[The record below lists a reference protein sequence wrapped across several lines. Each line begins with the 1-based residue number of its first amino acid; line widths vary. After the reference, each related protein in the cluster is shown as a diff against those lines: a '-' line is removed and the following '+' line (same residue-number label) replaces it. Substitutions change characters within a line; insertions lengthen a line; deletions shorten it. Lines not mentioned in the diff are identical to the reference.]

1 MVILQGSHKIQ
12 NIASINM
19 SFVDK
24 VLKRFG
30 YSKIQKARGYTGAV
44 SSRLTGDWLNPTT
57 TGDEEIRRD
66 LQKLRNRCR
75 ELERN
80 NDYVRRYLA
89 GLDTNVLG
97 ASGVMLQMKVEDAP
111 LVYDENANRII
122 EKEWHKWCNRKHTT
136 PTGKLSWIDICK
148 LALRSCAR
156 DGDVLLQLVRG
167 YNNDHGFAVQLI
179 EADMLD
185 LHYNNYR
192 LQNGGEIRM
201 GVELNNLGRP
211 IAYHV
216 LTSHPGETSDTSRKR
231 VRVDADDVIHLY
243 NPERISQTRGVPWMV
258 SAMTRLQMLAG
269 YESAEL
275 VASRTAACKMGFL
288 TKDTNSE
295 HYTGEVDEDYN
306 LIMEAEPGSIEEL
319 PTGMKFQEWN
329 PQHPTSAYKDFVKS
343 TLRGISAGLN
353 ISYNTLANDLEGVNY
368 SSIRAGL
375 FDEREHYKS
384 LQNWFIDSFIQPVFE
399 AWLEASILNGVFPF
413 GIGKF
418 DKMNSPKW
426 CPRRW
431 PWVDPLKDIQ
441 ANILAINNGLN
452 SKRNIISATGGDIE
466 DVYSSIE
473 ADNKLA
479 ADKGLNF
486 STEETLVETDD
497 DSDQETTV
505 VEEEKPNRKTEDKP
519 DNLSVEPTSAL
530 NGAQIQAALS
540 VIEQITSGA
549 MPANAGKELLISLGL
564 DEPTVAKM
572 LQAIDGF
579 TPKQFETENKP
590 DTISADE

>member
-1 MVILQGSHKIQ
+1 MNL
-12 NIASINM
+12 
-19 SFVDK
+19 VDK

-30 YSKIQKARGYTGAV
+30 YSKAKAKARGYSGAI

-80 NDYVRRYLA
+80 NDYVRRYLN
-89 GLDTNVLG
+89 GLDSNVIG
-97 ASGVMLQMKVEDAP
+97 SSGVMLQMKVEDSP
-111 LVYDENANRII
+111 LVYDEQANRVI
-122 EKEWHKWCNRKHTT
+122 EREWHKWCNRKHTT
-136 PTGKLSWIDICK
+136 PNGRQSWLEICK

-185 LHYNNYR
+185 IHHNNYR
-192 LQNGGEIRM
+192 LANGGEIRM
-201 GVELNNLGRP
+201 GVETNTVGRP
-211 IAYHV
+211 VAYHI
-216 LTSHPGETSDTSRKR
+216 LTAHPGETSDTSRKR
-231 VRVDADDVIHLY
+231 VRVDADDIIHLY

-269 YESAEL
+269 YEESEL

-288 TKDTNSE
+288 TKDANAE
-295 HYTGEVDEDYN
+295 NYTGEEDEDYN

-319 PTGMKFQEWN
+319 PTGMRFQEWN
-329 PQHPTSAYKDFVKS
+329 PQHPTSAYKDFVKA

-384 LQNWFIDSFIQPVFE
+384 IQNWFIDSFVQPVFE

-413 GIGKF
+413 GVNKF
-418 DKMNSPKW
+418 DKMNQPKW
-426 CPRRW
+426 CARRW
-431 PWVDPLKDIQ
+431 PWVDPLKDMQ
-441 ANILAINNGLN
+441 ANILAMNNGLVA
-452 SKRNIISATGGDIE
+452 KRNIINYTGGDIE
-466 DVYSSIE
+466 DVYSTI
-473 ADNKLA
+473 A
-479 ADKGLNF
+479 ADKKLAEDKGLRF
-486 STEETLVETDD
+486 DAADMPIEDDEEETEET
-497 DSDQETTV
+497 V
-505 VEEEKPNRKTEDKP
+505 VEQTPSRKTEDKP
-519 DNLSVEPTSAL
+519 DNLSVEPTAAL

-549 MPANAGKELLISLGL
+549 MPADAGKELLISLGL
-564 DEPTVAKM
+564 DEPTVLKM
-572 LQAIDGF
+572 LKAIDGF
-579 TPKQFETENKP
+579 TPKQLETENKQ
-590 DTISADE
+590 DTISPDE

>member
-1 MVILQGSHKIQ
+1 MNLFQR
-12 NIASINM
+12 
-19 SFVDK
+19 

-30 YSKIQKARGYTGAV
+30 YSKLKPKARGYSGAI

-80 NDYVRRYLA
+80 NDYVRRYLN
-89 GLDTNVLG
+89 GLDSNVIG
-97 ASGVMLQMKVEDAP
+97 SKGIMLQMKVEDSP
-111 LVYDENANRII
+111 LVYDDQANRVI
-122 EKEWHKWCNRKHTT
+122 EKEWRKWCNRKHAT
-136 PTGKLSWIDICK
+136 PNGRQSWIDICK

-167 YNNDHGFAVQLI
+167 FNNDHGFAVQLI

-185 LHYNNYR
+185 LHHNNYK

-201 GVELNNLGRP
+201 GVETNSVGRP
-211 IAYHV
+211 SAYHI
-216 LTSHPGETSDTSRKR
+216 LTAHPGETSDTSRR
-231 VRVDADDVIHLY
+231 RLRLDADDIIHLY
-243 NPERISQTRGVPWMV
+243 NPERLSQTRGVPWMV

-269 YESAEL
+269 YEESEL
-275 VASRTAACKMGFL
+275 VASRVAASKMGFL
-288 TKDTNSE
+288 TKDANTES
-295 HYTGEVDEDYN
+295 YTGEEDEDYN
-306 LIMEAEPGSIEEL
+306 LIMESEPGSIEEL
-319 PTGMKFQEWN
+319 PTGMSFQEWN
-329 PQHPTSAYKDFVKS
+329 PTHPTTAYKDFVKS

-384 LQNWFIDSFIQPVFE
+384 IQNWFIDSFIQPVFE

-413 GIGKF
+413 GITKF
-418 DKMNSPKW
+418 DKMNQPKW
-426 CPRRW
+426 CARRW
-431 PWVDPLKDIQ
+431 PWVDPLKDMQ
-441 ANILAINNGLN
+441 ANILAMNNGLEA
-452 SKRNIISATGGDIE
+452 KRNIINYTGGDI
-466 DVYSSIE
+466 DDIYSTIA

-479 ADKGLNF
+479 EDKGLVFNAEDMPVE
-486 STEETLVETDD
+486 SDEPDEDEKEEAIPDKTP
-497 DSDQETTV
+497 SR
-505 VEEEKPNRKTEDKP
+505 NTEDKP
-519 DNLSVEPTSAL
+519 DNLSVEPTAAL

-549 MPANAGKELLISLGL
+549 MPADAGKELLISLGL
-564 DEPTVAKM
+564 DEPTVLKM
-572 LQAIDGF
+572 LKAIDGF
-579 TPKQFETENKP
+579 SPKKFETEIKP
-590 DTISADE
+590 DTIAADE

>member
-1 MVILQGSHKIQ
+1 MNLFQR
-12 NIASINM
+12 
-19 SFVDK
+19 

-30 YSKIQKARGYTGAV
+30 YSKLKPKARGYSGAI

-80 NDYVRRYLA
+80 NDYVRRYLN
-89 GLDTNVLG
+89 GLDSNVIG
-97 ASGVMLQMKVEDAP
+97 SKGIMLQMKVEDSP
-111 LVYDENANRII
+111 LVYDDQANRVI
-122 EKEWHKWCNRKHTT
+122 EKEWRKWCNRKHAT
-136 PTGKLSWIDICK
+136 PNGRQSWIDICK

-156 DGDVLLQLVRG
+156 DGDGLLQLVRG
-167 YNNDHGFAVQLI
+167 FNNDHGFAVQLI

-185 LHYNNYR
+185 LHHNNYK

-201 GVELNNLGRP
+201 GVETNSVGRP
-211 IAYHV
+211 SAYHI
-216 LTSHPGETSDTSRKR
+216 LTAHPGETSDTSRR
-231 VRVDADDVIHLY
+231 RLRVDADDIIHLY

-269 YESAEL
+269 YEESEL
-275 VASRTAACKMGFL
+275 VASRVAASKMGFL
-288 TKDTNSE
+288 TKDANTES
-295 HYTGEVDEDYN
+295 YTGEEDEDYN
-306 LIMEAEPGSIEEL
+306 LIMESEPGSIEEL
-319 PTGMKFQEWN
+319 PTGMSFQEWN
-329 PQHPTSAYKDFVKS
+329 PTHPTTAYKDFVKS

-384 LQNWFIDSFIQPVFE
+384 IQNWFIDSFIQPVFE

-413 GIGKF
+413 GITKF
-418 DKMNSPKW
+418 DKMNQPKW
-426 CPRRW
+426 CARRW
-431 PWVDPLKDIQ
+431 PWVDPLKDMQ
-441 ANILAINNGLN
+441 ANILAMNNGLEA
-452 SKRNIISATGGDIE
+452 KRNIINYTGGDI
-466 DVYSSIE
+466 DDIYSTIA

-479 ADKGLNF
+479 EDKGLVFNAEDMPVE
-486 STEETLVETDD
+486 SDEPDEDEKEEAIPDKTP
-497 DSDQETTV
+497 SR
-505 VEEEKPNRKTEDKP
+505 NTEDKP
-519 DNLSVEPTSAL
+519 DNLSVEPTAAL

-549 MPANAGKELLISLGL
+549 MPADAGKELLISLGL
-564 DEPTVAKM
+564 DEPTVLKM
-572 LQAIDGF
+572 LKAIDGF
-579 TPKQFETENKP
+579 SPKKFETEIKP
-590 DTISADE
+590 DTIAADE

>member
-1 MVILQGSHKIQ
+1 MNL
-12 NIASINM
+12 
-19 SFVDK
+19 VDK

-30 YSKIQKARGYTGAV
+30 YSKAKAKARGYSGAI

-80 NDYVRRYLA
+80 NDYVRRYLN
-89 GLDTNVLG
+89 GLDSNVIG
-97 ASGVMLQMKVEDAP
+97 SSGVMLQMKVEDSP
-111 LVYDENANRII
+111 LVYDEQANRVI
-122 EKEWHKWCNRKHTT
+122 EREWHKWCNRKHTT
-136 PTGKLSWIDICK
+136 PNGRQSWLEICK

-185 LHYNNYR
+185 IHHNNYR
-192 LQNGGEIRM
+192 LANGGEIRM
-201 GVELNNLGRP
+201 GVETNTVGRP
-211 IAYHV
+211 VAYHI

-231 VRVDADDVIHLY
+231 VRVDADDIIHLY

-269 YESAEL
+269 YEESEL

-288 TKDTNSE
+288 TKDANAE
-295 HYTGEVDEDYN
+295 NYTGEEDEDYN

-319 PTGMKFQEWN
+319 PTGMRFQEWN
-329 PQHPTSAYKDFVKS
+329 PQHPTSAYKDFVKA

-384 LQNWFIDSFIQPVFE
+384 IQNWFIDSFIQPVFE

-413 GIGKF
+413 GVNKF
-418 DKMNSPKW
+418 DKMNQPKW
-426 CPRRW
+426 CARRW
-431 PWVDPLKDIQ
+431 PWVDPLKDMQ
-441 ANILAINNGLN
+441 ANILAMNNGLEA
-452 SKRNIISATGGDIE
+452 KRNIINYTGGDIE
-466 DVYSSIE
+466 DVYSTI
-473 ADNKLA
+473 A
-479 ADKGLNF
+479 ADKKLAEDKGLRF
-486 STEETLVETDD
+486 DMADMPLEDDEEETEET
-497 DSDQETTV
+497 V
-505 VEEEKPNRKTEDKP
+505 VEQTPSRKTEDKP

-549 MPANAGKELLISLGL
+549 MPADAGKELLISLGL
-564 DEPTVAKM
+564 DEPTVLKM
-572 LQAIDGF
+572 LKAIDGF
-579 TPKQFETENKP
+579 TPKQLETENNNDNITP
-590 DTISADE
+590 VS

>member
-1 MVILQGSHKIQ
+1 MNLFQR
-12 NIASINM
+12 
-19 SFVDK
+19 

-30 YSKIQKARGYTGAV
+30 YSKLKPKARGYSGAI

-80 NDYVRRYLA
+80 NDYVRRYLN
-89 GLDTNVLG
+89 GLDSYVIG
-97 ASGVMLQMKVEDAP
+97 SKGIMLQMKVEDSP
-111 LVYDENANRII
+111 LVYDDQANRVI
-122 EKEWHKWCNRKHTT
+122 EKEWRKWCNRKHAT
-136 PTGKLSWIDICK
+136 PNGRQSWIDICK

-167 YNNDHGFAVQLI
+167 FNNDHGFAVQLI

-185 LHYNNYR
+185 LHHNNYK

-201 GVELNNLGRP
+201 GVETNSVGRP
-211 IAYHV
+211 SAYHI
-216 LTSHPGETSDTSRKR
+216 LTAHPGETSDTSRR
-231 VRVDADDVIHLY
+231 RLRVDADDIIHLY

-269 YESAEL
+269 YEESEL
-275 VASRTAACKMGFL
+275 VASRVAASKMGFL
-288 TKDTNSE
+288 TKDANTES
-295 HYTGEVDEDYN
+295 YTGEEDEDYN
-306 LIMEAEPGSIEEL
+306 LIMESEPGSIEEL
-319 PTGMKFQEWN
+319 PTGMSFQEWN
-329 PQHPTSAYKDFVKS
+329 PTHPTTAYKDFVKS

-384 LQNWFIDSFIQPVFE
+384 IQNWFIDSFIQPVFE

-413 GIGKF
+413 GITKF
-418 DKMNSPKW
+418 DKMNQPKW
-426 CPRRW
+426 CARRW
-431 PWVDPLKDIQ
+431 PWVDPLKDMQ
-441 ANILAINNGLN
+441 ANILAMNNGLEA
-452 SKRNIISATGGDIE
+452 KRNIINYTGGDI
-466 DVYSSIE
+466 DDIYSTIA

-479 ADKGLNF
+479 EDKGLVFNAEDMPVE
-486 STEETLVETDD
+486 SDESDEDEKEEAIPDKTP
-497 DSDQETTV
+497 SR
-505 VEEEKPNRKTEDKP
+505 NTEDKP
-519 DNLSVEPTSAL
+519 DNLSVEPTAAL

-549 MPANAGKELLISLGL
+549 MPADAGKELLISLGL
-564 DEPTVAKM
+564 DEPTVLKM
-572 LQAIDGF
+572 LKAIDGF
-579 TPKQFETENKP
+579 SPKKFETEIKP
-590 DTISADE
+590 DTIAADE

>member
-1 MVILQGSHKIQ
+1 MNL
-12 NIASINM
+12 
-19 SFVDK
+19 VDK

-30 YSKIQKARGYTGAV
+30 YSKAKAKARGYSGAI

-80 NDYVRRYLA
+80 NDYVRRYLN
-89 GLDTNVLG
+89 GLDSNVIG
-97 ASGVMLQMKVEDAP
+97 SSGVMLQMKVEDAP
-111 LVYDENANRII
+111 LVYDEQANRVI
-122 EKEWHKWCNRKHTT
+122 EREWHKWCNRKHTT
-136 PTGKLSWIDICK
+136 PNGRQSWLEICK

-185 LHYNNYR
+185 IHHNNYR
-192 LQNGGEIRM
+192 LANGGEIRM
-201 GVELNNLGRP
+201 GVETNKVGRP
-211 IAYHV
+211 VAYHI

-231 VRVDADDVIHLY
+231 VRVDADDIIHLY

-269 YESAEL
+269 YEESEL

-288 TKDTNSE
+288 TKDANAE
-295 HYTGEVDEDYN
+295 NYTGEEDEDYN

-319 PTGMKFQEWN
+319 PTGMRFQEWN
-329 PQHPTSAYKDFVKS
+329 PQHPTSAYKDFVKA

-384 LQNWFIDSFIQPVFE
+384 IQNWFIDSFIQPVFE

-413 GIGKF
+413 GVNKF
-418 DKMNSPKW
+418 DKMNQPKW
-426 CPRRW
+426 CARRW
-431 PWVDPLKDIQ
+431 PWVDPLKDMQ
-441 ANILAINNGLN
+441 ANILAMNNGLEA
-452 SKRNIISATGGDIE
+452 KRNIINYTGGDIE
-466 DVYSSIE
+466 DVYSTI
-473 ADNKLA
+473 A
-479 ADKGLNF
+479 ADKKLAEDKGLRF
-486 STEETLVETDD
+486 DMADMPIEDDEEETGEA
-497 DSDQETTV
+497 V
-505 VEEEKPNRKTEDKP
+505 VEQTPSRKTEDKP

-549 MPANAGKELLISLGL
+549 MPADAGKELLISLGL
-564 DEPTVAKM
+564 DEPTVLKM
-572 LQAIDGF
+572 LKAIDGF
-579 TPKQFETENKP
+579 TPKQLETENNNDNITP
-590 DTISADE
+590 VS

>member
-1 MVILQGSHKIQ
+1 MNLFQRI
-12 NIASINM
+12 
-19 SFVDK
+19 
-24 VLKRFG
+24 LKRYG
-30 YSKIQKARGYTGAV
+30 YSKLKPKARGYSGAI

-80 NDYVRRYLA
+80 NDYVRRYLN
-89 GLDTNVLG
+89 GLDSNVIG
-97 ASGVMLQMKVEDAP
+97 SKGIILQMKVEDSP
-111 LVYDENANRII
+111 LVYDEQANRVI
-122 EKEWHKWCNRKHTT
+122 EKEWRKWCNRKHAT
-136 PTGKLSWIDICK
+136 PNGRQSWIDICK

-167 YNNDHGFAVQLI
+167 FNNDHGFAVQLI

-185 LHYNNYR
+185 IHHNNYK

-201 GVELNNLGRP
+201 GVETNSVGRP
-211 IAYHV
+211 SAYHI
-216 LTSHPGETSDTSRKR
+216 LTAHPGETSDTSRR
-231 VRVDADDVIHLY
+231 RLRVDADDIIHLY

-269 YESAEL
+269 YEESEL
-275 VASRTAACKMGFL
+275 VASRVAASKMGFL
-288 TKDTNSE
+288 TKDANTES
-295 HYTGEVDEDYN
+295 YTGEEDEDYN
-306 LIMEAEPGSIEEL
+306 LIMESEPGSIEEL
-319 PTGMKFQEWN
+319 PTGMSFQEWN
-329 PQHPTSAYKDFVKS
+329 PTHPTTAYKDFVKS

-384 LQNWFIDSFIQPVFE
+384 IQNWFIDSFIQPVFE

-413 GIGKF
+413 GITKF
-418 DKMNSPKW
+418 DKMNQPKW
-426 CPRRW
+426 CARRW
-431 PWVDPLKDIQ
+431 PWVDPLKDMQ
-441 ANILAINNGLN
+441 ANILAMNNGLEA
-452 SKRNIISATGGDIE
+452 KRNIINYTGGDI
-466 DVYSSIE
+466 DDIYSTIA

-479 ADKGLNF
+479 EDKGLVFNA
-486 STEETLVETDD
+486 EDMPVE
-497 DSDQETTV
+497 SDESD
-505 VEEEKPNRKTEDKP
+505 EDEKEQAIPDKTPSRNTEDKP

-549 MPANAGKELLISLGL
+549 MPADAGKELLISLGL
-564 DEPTVAKM
+564 DEPTVLKM
-572 LQAIDGF
+572 LKAIDGF
-579 TPKQFETENKP
+579 SPKKFETELKP
-590 DTISADE
+590 DTIAADE

>member
-1 MVILQGSHKIQ
+1 MNLFQRL
-12 NIASINM
+12 
-19 SFVDK
+19 
-24 VLKRFG
+24 LKRYGYTKVKKGRG
-30 YSKIQKARGYTGAV
+30 YSGAI

-80 NDYVRRYLA
+80 NDYVRRYLN
-89 GLDTNVLG
+89 GLDSNVIG
-97 ASGVMLQMKVEDAP
+97 SKGIILQMKVEDAP
-111 LVYDENANRII
+111 LQYDEQANRVI
-122 EKEWHKWCNRKHTT
+122 EGEWNKWCNRKHTT
-136 PTGKLSWIDICK
+136 PTGRQSWIDICK

-156 DGDVLLQLVRG
+156 DGDVLVQLVRG

-185 LHYNNYR
+185 LHHNHYKI
-192 LQNGGEIRM
+192 QGGGEIRM
-201 GVELNNLGRP
+201 GVETNSLGRP
-211 IAYHV
+211 VAYHI
-216 LTSHPGETSDTSRKR
+216 LTAHPGETSDTARKR
-231 VRVDADDVIHLY
+231 VRVDADDIIHLY

-269 YESAEL
+269 YEESEL
-275 VASRTAACKMGFL
+275 VASRVSASKMGFL
-288 TKDTNSE
+288 TKDVNSE
-295 HYTGEVDEDYN
+295 HYTGEEDADYN

-319 PTGMKFQEWN
+319 PTGMDFKEWS
-329 PQHPTSAYKDFVKS
+329 PTHPTTAYKDFVKS

-384 LQNWFIDSFIQPVFE
+384 IQNWFIDSFIQPVFE

-413 GIGKF
+413 GVNKF
-418 DKMNSPKW
+418 DKMNQPKW
-426 CPRRW
+426 CARRW
-431 PWVDPLKDIQ
+431 PWVDPLKDMQ
-441 ANILAINNGLN
+441 ANILAMNNGLEA
-452 SKRNIISATGGDIE
+452 KRNIINYTGGDI
-466 DVYSSIE
+466 DDIYSTIA

-479 ADKGLNF
+479 EDKGLTF
-486 STEETLVETDD
+486 DAVDMPIQSDD
-497 DSDQETTV
+497 D
-505 VEEEKPNRKTEDKP
+505 EEEEQEQPVEPEKKPSRATEDKP
-519 DNLSVEPTSAL
+519 DNLSVEPTAAL

-549 MPANAGKELLISLGL
+549 MPADAGKELLISLGL
-564 DEPTVAKM
+564 DEPTVMKM
-572 LQAIDGF
+572 LAAIKGF
-579 TPKQFETENKP
+579 APKKFETENKP
-590 DTISADE
+590 ANIPPEDE

>member
-1 MVILQGSHKIQ
+1 MNL
-12 NIASINM
+12 
-19 SFVDK
+19 VDK

-30 YSKIQKARGYTGAV
+30 YSKAKAKARGYSGAI

-80 NDYVRRYLA
+80 NDYVRRYLN
-89 GLDTNVLG
+89 GLDSNVIG
-97 ASGVMLQMKVEDAP
+97 SSGVMLQMKVEDSP
-111 LVYDENANRII
+111 LVYDEQANRAI
-122 EKEWHKWCNRKHTT
+122 EREWHKWCNRKHTT
-136 PTGKLSWIDICK
+136 PNGRQSWLEICK

-185 LHYNNYR
+185 IHHNNYR
-192 LQNGGEIRM
+192 LANGGEIRM
-201 GVELNNLGRP
+201 GVETNTVGRP
-211 IAYHV
+211 VAYHI

-231 VRVDADDVIHLY
+231 VRVDADDIIHLY

-269 YESAEL
+269 YEESEL

-288 TKDTNSE
+288 TKDANAE
-295 HYTGEVDEDYN
+295 NYTGEEDEDYN

-319 PTGMKFQEWN
+319 PTGMRFQEWN
-329 PQHPTSAYKDFVKS
+329 PQHPTSAYKDFVKA

-384 LQNWFIDSFIQPVFE
+384 IQNWFIDSFIQPVFE

-413 GIGKF
+413 GVNKF
-418 DKMNSPKW
+418 DKMNQPKW
-426 CPRRW
+426 CARRW
-431 PWVDPLKDIQ
+431 PWVDPLKDMQ
-441 ANILAINNGLN
+441 ANILAMNNGLEA
-452 SKRNIISATGGDIE
+452 KRNIINYTGGDIE
-466 DVYSSIE
+466 DVYSTI
-473 ADNKLA
+473 A
-479 ADKGLNF
+479 ADKKLAEDKGLRF
-486 STEETLVETDD
+486 DMADMPIEDDEEETEET
-497 DSDQETTV
+497 V
-505 VEEEKPNRKTEDKP
+505 VEQTPSRKTEDKP

-549 MPANAGKELLISLGL
+549 MPADAGKELLISLGL
-564 DEPTVAKM
+564 DEPTVLKM
-572 LQAIDGF
+572 LKAIDGF
-579 TPKQFETENKP
+579 TPKQLETENNNDNITP
-590 DTISADE
+590 VS

>member
-1 MVILQGSHKIQ
+1 MNLFQR
-12 NIASINM
+12 
-19 SFVDK
+19 

-30 YSKIQKARGYTGAV
+30 YSKLKPKARGYSGAI

-80 NDYVRRYLA
+80 NDYVRRYLN
-89 GLDTNVLG
+89 GLDSNVIG
-97 ASGVMLQMKVEDAP
+97 SKGIMLQMKVEDSP
-111 LVYDENANRII
+111 LVYDDQANRVI
-122 EKEWHKWCNRKHTT
+122 EKEWRKWCNRKHAT
-136 PTGKLSWIDICK
+136 PNGRQSWIDICK

-167 YNNDHGFAVQLI
+167 FNNDHGFAVQLI

-185 LHYNNYR
+185 LHHNNYK

-201 GVELNNLGRP
+201 GVETNSVGRP
-211 IAYHV
+211 SAYHI
-216 LTSHPGETSDTSRKR
+216 LTAHPGETSDTSRR
-231 VRVDADDVIHLY
+231 RLRVDADDIIHLY

-269 YESAEL
+269 YEESEL
-275 VASRTAACKMGFL
+275 VASRVAASKMGFL
-288 TKDTNSE
+288 TKDANTES
-295 HYTGEVDEDYN
+295 YTGEEDEDYN
-306 LIMEAEPGSIEEL
+306 LIMESEPGSIEEL
-319 PTGMKFQEWN
+319 PTGMSFQEWN
-329 PQHPTSAYKDFVKS
+329 PTHPTTAYKDFVKS

-384 LQNWFIDSFIQPVFE
+384 IQNWFIDSFIQPVFE

-413 GIGKF
+413 GITKF
-418 DKMNSPKW
+418 DKMNQPIW
-426 CPRRW
+426 CARRC
-431 PWVDPLKDIQ
+431 PWVDPLKDMQ
-441 ANILAINNGLN
+441 ANILAMNNGLEA
-452 SKRNIISATGGDIE
+452 KRNIINYTGGDI
-466 DVYSSIE
+466 DDIYSTIA

-479 ADKGLNF
+479 EDKGLVFNAEDMPVE
-486 STEETLVETDD
+486 SDEPDEDEKEEAIPDKTP
-497 DSDQETTV
+497 SR
-505 VEEEKPNRKTEDKP
+505 NTEDKP
-519 DNLSVEPTSAL
+519 DNLSVEPTAAL
-530 NGAQIQAALS
+530 NGAKIQAALS

-549 MPANAGKELLISLGL
+549 MPADAGKELLISLGL
-564 DEPTVAKM
+564 DEPTVLKM
-572 LQAIDGF
+572 LKAIDGF
-579 TPKQFETENKP
+579 SPKKFETEIKP
-590 DTISADE
+590 DTIAADE

>member
-1 MVILQGSHKIQ
+1 MNLFQR
-12 NIASINM
+12 
-19 SFVDK
+19 

-30 YSKIQKARGYTGAV
+30 YSKLKPKARGYSGAI

-80 NDYVRRYLA
+80 NDYVRRYLN
-89 GLDTNVLG
+89 GLDSNVIG
-97 ASGVMLQMKVEDAP
+97 SKGIMLQMKVEDSP
-111 LVYDENANRII
+111 LVYDDQANRVI
-122 EKEWHKWCNRKHTT
+122 EKEWRKWCNRKHAT
-136 PTGKLSWIDICK
+136 PNGRQSWIDICK

-167 YNNDHGFAVQLI
+167 FNNDHGFAVQLI

-185 LHYNNYR
+185 LHHNNYK

-201 GVELNNLGRP
+201 GVETNSVGRP
-211 IAYHV
+211 SAYHI
-216 LTSHPGETSDTSRKR
+216 LTAHPGETSDTSRR
-231 VRVDADDVIHLY
+231 RLRVDADDIIHLY

-269 YESAEL
+269 YEESEL
-275 VASRTAACKMGFL
+275 VASRVAASKMGFL
-288 TKDTNSE
+288 TKDANTES
-295 HYTGEVDEDYN
+295 YTGEEDEDYN
-306 LIMEAEPGSIEEL
+306 LIMESEPGSIEEL
-319 PTGMKFQEWN
+319 PTGMSFQEWN
-329 PQHPTSAYKDFVKS
+329 PTHPTTAYKDFVKS

-384 LQNWFIDSFIQPVFE
+384 IQNWFIDSFIQPVFE

-413 GIGKF
+413 GITKF
-418 DKMNSPKW
+418 DKMNQPKW
-426 CPRRW
+426 CARRW
-431 PWVDPLKDIQ
+431 PWVDPLKDMQ
-441 ANILAINNGLN
+441 ANILAMNNGLEA
-452 SKRNIISATGGDIE
+452 KRNIINYTGGDI
-466 DVYSSIE
+466 DDIYSTIA

-479 ADKGLNF
+479 EDKGLVFNAEDMPVE
-486 STEETLVETDD
+486 SDESDEDEKEEAIPDKTP
-497 DSDQETTV
+497 SR
-505 VEEEKPNRKTEDKP
+505 NTEDKP
-519 DNLSVEPTSAL
+519 DNLSVEPTAAL

-540 VIEQITSGA
+540 VIEQITSRGMTA
-549 MPANAGKELLISLGL
+549 DSGKELLISLGL
-564 DEPTVAKM
+564 DEPTVLKM
-572 LQAIDGF
+572 LKAIDGF
-579 TPKQFETENKP
+579 SPKKFETEIKP
-590 DTISADE
+590 DTIAADE

>member
-1 MVILQGSHKIQ
+1 MNL
-12 NIASINM
+12 
-19 SFVDK
+19 VDK

-30 YSKIQKARGYTGAV
+30 YSKAKAKARGYSGAI

-80 NDYVRRYLA
+80 NDYVRRYLN
-89 GLDTNVLG
+89 GLDSNVIG
-97 ASGVMLQMKVEDAP
+97 SSGVMLQMKVEDSP
-111 LVYDENANRII
+111 LVYDEQANRVI
-122 EKEWHKWCNRKHTT
+122 EREWHKWCNRKHTT
-136 PTGKLSWIDICK
+136 PNGRQSWLEICK

-185 LHYNNYR
+185 IHHNNYR
-192 LQNGGEIRM
+192 LANGGEIRM
-201 GVELNNLGRP
+201 GVETNKVGRP
-211 IAYHV
+211 VAYHI

-231 VRVDADDVIHLY
+231 VRVDADDIIHLY

-269 YESAEL
+269 YEESEL

-288 TKDTNSE
+288 TKDANAE
-295 HYTGEVDEDYN
+295 NYTGEEDEDYN

-319 PTGMKFQEWN
+319 PTGMRFQEWN
-329 PQHPTSAYKDFVKS
+329 PQHPTSAYKDFVKA

-384 LQNWFIDSFIQPVFE
+384 IQNWFIDSFIQPVFE

-413 GIGKF
+413 GVNKF
-418 DKMNSPKW
+418 DKMNQPKW
-426 CPRRW
+426 CARRW
-431 PWVDPLKDIQ
+431 PWVDPLKDMQ
-441 ANILAINNGLN
+441 ANILAMNNGLEA
-452 SKRNIISATGGDIE
+452 KRNIINYTGGDIE
-466 DVYSSIE
+466 DVYSTI
-473 ADNKLA
+473 A
-479 ADKGLNF
+479 ADKKLAEDKGLRF
-486 STEETLVETDD
+486 DTADMPIEDDEEETDE
-497 DSDQETTV
+497 TV
-505 VEEEKPNRKTEDKP
+505 VEQTPSRKTEDKP

-549 MPANAGKELLISLGL
+549 MPADAGKELLISLGL
-564 DEPTVAKM
+564 DEPTVLKM
-572 LQAIDGF
+572 LKAIDGF
-579 TPKQFETENKP
+579 TPKQLETEIKP

>member
-1 MVILQGSHKIQ
+1 MNL
-12 NIASINM
+12 
-19 SFVDK
+19 VDK

-30 YSKIQKARGYTGAV
+30 YSKAKAKARGYSGAI

-80 NDYVRRYLA
+80 NDYVRRYLN
-89 GLDTNVLG
+89 GLDSNVIG
-97 ASGVMLQMKVEDAP
+97 SSGVMLQMKVEDSP
-111 LVYDENANRII
+111 LVYDEQANRVI
-122 EKEWHKWCNRKHTT
+122 ENEWRKWCNRKHTT
-136 PTGKLSWIDICK
+136 PNGRQSWLEICK

-167 YNNDHGFAVQLI
+167 YNNDHGFSVQLI

-185 LHYNNYR
+185 IHHNNYR
-192 LQNGGEIRM
+192 LANGGEIRM
-201 GVELNNLGRP
+201 GVETNTVGRP
-211 IAYHV
+211 VAYHI
-216 LTSHPGETSDTSRKR
+216 LTAHPGETSDTSRR
-231 VRVDADDVIHLY
+231 RLRVDADDIIHLY

-269 YESAEL
+269 YEESEL

-288 TKDTNSE
+288 TKDINSE
-295 HYTGEVDEDYN
+295 NYTGEEDEDYN

-329 PQHPTSAYKDFVKS
+329 PQHPTSAYKDFVKA

-384 LQNWFIDSFIQPVFE
+384 IQNWFIDSFVQPVFE

-413 GIGKF
+413 GVNKF
-418 DKMNSPKW
+418 DKMNQPKW
-426 CPRRW
+426 CARRW
-431 PWVDPLKDIQ
+431 PWVDPLKDMQ
-441 ANILAINNGLN
+441 ANILAMNNGLVA
-452 SKRNIISATGGDIE
+452 KRNIINYTGGDIE
-466 DVYSSIE
+466 DVYSTI
-473 ADNKLA
+473 A
-479 ADKGLNF
+479 ADKKLAEDKGLVFNAEDMPIEDDEDNE
-486 STEETLVETDD
+486 SEAIEETITAKV
-497 DSDQETTV
+497 
-505 VEEEKPNRKTEDKP
+505 NEDKA
-519 DNLSVEPTSAL
+519 DNLSVKPTEAL

-540 VIEQITSGA
+540 VIEQVVNGN
-549 MPANAGKELLISLGL
+549 MPAEAGKELLVSLGL
-564 DEPTVAKM
+564 EEGAVDKMMSSMKGFEPTS
-572 LQAIDGF
+572 
-579 TPKQFETENKP
+579 FETENKQ
-590 DTISADE
+590 DTISPDE

>member
-1 MVILQGSHKIQ
+1 MNL
-12 NIASINM
+12 
-19 SFVDK
+19 VDK

-30 YSKIQKARGYTGAV
+30 YSKAKAKARGYSGAI

-80 NDYVRRYLA
+80 NDYVRRYLN
-89 GLDTNVLG
+89 GLDSNVIG
-97 ASGVMLQMKVEDAP
+97 SSGVMLQMKVEDSP
-111 LVYDENANRII
+111 LVYDEQANRVI
-122 EKEWHKWCNRKHTT
+122 EREWHKWCNRKHTT
-136 PTGKLSWIDICK
+136 PNGRQSWLEICK

-185 LHYNNYR
+185 IHHNNYR
-192 LQNGGEIRM
+192 LANGGEIRM
-201 GVELNNLGRP
+201 GVETNTVGRP
-211 IAYHV
+211 VAYHI

-231 VRVDADDVIHLY
+231 VRVDADDIIHLY

-269 YESAEL
+269 YEESEL

-288 TKDTNSE
+288 TKDANAE
-295 HYTGEVDEDYN
+295 NYTGEEDEDYN

-319 PTGMKFQEWN
+319 PTGMRFQEWN
-329 PQHPTSAYKDFVKS
+329 PQHPTSAYKDFVKA

-384 LQNWFIDSFIQPVFE
+384 IQNWFIDSFIQPVFE

-413 GIGKF
+413 GVNKF
-418 DKMNSPKW
+418 DKMNQPKW
-426 CPRRW
+426 CARRW
-431 PWVDPLKDIQ
+431 PWVDPLKDMQ
-441 ANILAINNGLN
+441 ANILAMNNGLEA
-452 SKRNIISATGGDIE
+452 KRNIINYTGGDIE
-466 DVYSSIE
+466 DVYSTI
-473 ADNKLA
+473 A
-479 ADKGLNF
+479 ADKKLAEDKGLRF
-486 STEETLVETDD
+486 DMADMPIEDDEEETEET
-497 DSDQETTV
+497 V
-505 VEEEKPNRKTEDKP
+505 VEQTPSRKTEDKP

-549 MPANAGKELLISLGL
+549 MPADAGKELLISLGL
-564 DEPTVAKM
+564 DEPTVLKM
-572 LQAIDGF
+572 LKAIDGF
-579 TPKQFETENKP
+579 TPKQLETENNNDNITP
-590 DTISADE
+590 VS

>member
-1 MVILQGSHKIQ
+1 MNLFQR
-12 NIASINM
+12 
-19 SFVDK
+19 

-30 YSKIQKARGYTGAV
+30 YSKLKPKARGYSGAI

-80 NDYVRRYLA
+80 NDYVRRYLN
-89 GLDTNVLG
+89 GLDSNVIG
-97 ASGVMLQMKVEDAP
+97 SKGIMLQMKVEDSP
-111 LVYDENANRII
+111 LVYDDQANRVI
-122 EKEWHKWCNRKHTT
+122 EKEWRKWCNRKHAT
-136 PTGKLSWIDICK
+136 PNGRQSWIDICK

-167 YNNDHGFAVQLI
+167 FNNDHGFAVQLI

-185 LHYNNYR
+185 LHHNNYK

-201 GVELNNLGRP
+201 GVETNSVGRP
-211 IAYHV
+211 SAYHI
-216 LTSHPGETSDTSRKR
+216 LTAHPGETSDTSRR
-231 VRVDADDVIHLY
+231 RLRVDADDIIHLY

-269 YESAEL
+269 YEESEL
-275 VASRTAACKMGFL
+275 VASRVAASKMGFL
-288 TKDTNSE
+288 TKDANTES
-295 HYTGEVDEDYN
+295 YTGEEDEDYN
-306 LIMEAEPGSIEEL
+306 LIMESEPGSIEEL
-319 PTGMKFQEWN
+319 PTGMSFQEWN
-329 PQHPTSAYKDFVKS
+329 PTHPTTAYKDFVKS

-384 LQNWFIDSFIQPVFE
+384 IQNWFIDSFIQPVFE

-413 GIGKF
+413 GITKF
-418 DKMNSPKW
+418 DKMNQPKW
-426 CPRRW
+426 CARRW
-431 PWVDPLKDIQ
+431 PWVDPLKDMQ
-441 ANILAINNGLN
+441 ANILAMNNGLEA
-452 SKRNIISATGGDIE
+452 KRNIINYTGGDI
-466 DVYSSIE
+466 DDIYSTIA

-479 ADKGLNF
+479 EDKGLVFNAEDMPVE
-486 STEETLVETDD
+486 SDESDEDEKEEAIPDKTP
-497 DSDQETTV
+497 SR
-505 VEEEKPNRKTEDKP
+505 NTEDKP
-519 DNLSVEPTSAL
+519 DNLSVEPTAAL

-549 MPANAGKELLISLGL
+549 MPADAGKELLISLGL
-564 DEPTVAKM
+564 DEPTVLKM
-572 LQAIDGF
+572 LKAIDGF
-579 TPKQFETENKP
+579 SPKKFETEIKP
-590 DTISADE
+590 DTIAADE

>member
-1 MVILQGSHKIQ
+1 MNLFQR
-12 NIASINM
+12 
-19 SFVDK
+19 

-30 YSKIQKARGYTGAV
+30 YSKLKPKARGYSGAI

-80 NDYVRRYLA
+80 NDYVRRYLN
-89 GLDTNVLG
+89 GLDSNVIG
-97 ASGVMLQMKVEDAP
+97 SKGIMLQMKVEDSP
-111 LVYDENANRII
+111 LVYDDQANRVI
-122 EKEWHKWCNRKHTT
+122 EKEWRKWCNRKHAT
-136 PTGKLSWIDICK
+136 PNGRQSWIDICK

-167 YNNDHGFAVQLI
+167 FNNDHGFAVQLI

-185 LHYNNYR
+185 LHHNNYK

-201 GVELNNLGRP
+201 GVETNSVGRP
-211 IAYHV
+211 VAYHI
-216 LTSHPGETSDTSRKR
+216 LTAHPGETSDTSRR
-231 VRVDADDVIHLY
+231 RLRVDADDIIHLY

-269 YESAEL
+269 YEESEL
-275 VASRTAACKMGFL
+275 VASRVAASKMGFL
-288 TKDTNSE
+288 TKDANTES
-295 HYTGEVDEDYN
+295 YTGEEDEDYN
-306 LIMEAEPGSIEEL
+306 LIMESEPGSIEEL
-319 PTGMKFQEWN
+319 PTGMSFQEWN
-329 PQHPTSAYKDFVKS
+329 PTHPTTAYKDFVKS

-384 LQNWFIDSFIQPVFE
+384 IQNWFIDSFIQPVFE

-413 GIGKF
+413 GITKF
-418 DKMNSPKW
+418 DKMNQPKW
-426 CPRRW
+426 CARRW
-431 PWVDPLKDIQ
+431 PWVDPLKDMQ
-441 ANILAINNGLN
+441 ANILAMNNGLEA
-452 SKRNIISATGGDIE
+452 KRNIINYTGGDI
-466 DVYSSIE
+466 DDIYSTIA

-479 ADKGLNF
+479 EDKGLVFNAEDMPVE
-486 STEETLVETDD
+486 SDESDEDEKEEAIPVKTP
-497 DSDQETTV
+497 SR
-505 VEEEKPNRKTEDKP
+505 NTEDKP
-519 DNLSVEPTSAL
+519 DNLSVEPTAAL

-549 MPANAGKELLISLGL
+549 MPADAGKELLISLGL
-564 DEPTVAKM
+564 DEPTVLKM
-572 LQAIDGF
+572 LKAIDGF
-579 TPKQFETENKP
+579 SPKKFETEIKP
-590 DTISADE
+590 DTIAADE

>member
-1 MVILQGSHKIQ
+1 MNLFQR
-12 NIASINM
+12 
-19 SFVDK
+19 

-30 YSKIQKARGYTGAV
+30 YSKLKPKARGYSGAI

-80 NDYVRRYLA
+80 NDYVRRYLN
-89 GLDTNVLG
+89 GLDSNVIG
-97 ASGVMLQMKVEDAP
+97 SKGIMLQMKVEDSP
-111 LVYDENANRII
+111 LVYDDQANRVI
-122 EKEWHKWCNRKHTT
+122 EKEWRKWCNRKHAT
-136 PTGKLSWIDICK
+136 PNGRQSWIDICK

-167 YNNDHGFAVQLI
+167 FNNDHGFAVQLI

-185 LHYNNYR
+185 LHHNNYK

-201 GVELNNLGRP
+201 GVETNSVGRP
-211 IAYHV
+211 SAYHI
-216 LTSHPGETSDTSRKR
+216 LTAHPGETSDTSRR
-231 VRVDADDVIHLY
+231 RLRVDADDIIHLY

-269 YESAEL
+269 YEESEL
-275 VASRTAACKMGFL
+275 VASRVAASKMGFL
-288 TKDTNSE
+288 TKDANTES
-295 HYTGEVDEDYN
+295 YTGEEDEDYN
-306 LIMEAEPGSIEEL
+306 LIMESEPGSIEEL
-319 PTGMKFQEWN
+319 PTGMSFQEWN
-329 PQHPTSAYKDFVKS
+329 PTHPTTAYKDFVKS

-384 LQNWFIDSFIQPVFE
+384 IQNWFIDSFIQPVFE

-413 GIGKF
+413 GITKF
-418 DKMNSPKW
+418 DKMNQPKW
-426 CPRRW
+426 CARRW
-431 PWVDPLKDIQ
+431 PWVDPLKDMQ
-441 ANILAINNGLN
+441 ANILAMNNGLEA
-452 SKRNIISATGGDIE
+452 KRNIINYTGGDI
-466 DVYSSIE
+466 DDIYSTIA

-479 ADKGLNF
+479 EDKGLVFNAEDMPVE
-486 STEETLVETDD
+486 SDEPDEDEKEEAIPDKTP
-497 DSDQETTV
+497 SR
-505 VEEEKPNRKTEDKP
+505 NTEDKP
-519 DNLSVEPTSAL
+519 DNLSVEPTAAL

-549 MPANAGKELLISLGL
+549 MPADAGKELLISLGL
-564 DEPTVAKM
+564 DEPTVLKM
-572 LQAIDGF
+572 LKAIDGF
-579 TPKQFETENKP
+579 SPKKFETEIKP
-590 DTISADE
+590 DTIAADE

>member
-1 MVILQGSHKIQ
+1 MNL
-12 NIASINM
+12 
-19 SFVDK
+19 VDK

-30 YSKIQKARGYTGAV
+30 YSKAKAKARGYSGAI

-80 NDYVRRYLA
+80 NDYVRRYLN
-89 GLDTNVLG
+89 GLDSNVIG
-97 ASGVMLQMKVEDAP
+97 SSGVMLQMKVEDSP
-111 LVYDENANRII
+111 LVYDEQANRVI
-122 EKEWHKWCNRKHTT
+122 EREWHKWCNRKHTT
-136 PTGKLSWIDICK
+136 PNGRQSWLEICK

-185 LHYNNYR
+185 IHHNNYR
-192 LQNGGEIRM
+192 LANGGEIRM
-201 GVELNNLGRP
+201 GVETNTVGRP
-211 IAYHV
+211 VAYHI

-231 VRVDADDVIHLY
+231 VRVDADDIIHLY

-269 YESAEL
+269 YEESEL

-288 TKDTNSE
+288 TKDANAE
-295 HYTGEVDEDYN
+295 NYTGEEDEDYN

-319 PTGMKFQEWN
+319 PTGMRFQEWN
-329 PQHPTSAYKDFVKS
+329 PQHPTSAYKDFVKA

-384 LQNWFIDSFIQPVFE
+384 IQNWFIDSFIQPVFE

-413 GIGKF
+413 GVNKF
-418 DKMNSPKW
+418 DKMNQPKW
-426 CPRRW
+426 CARRW
-431 PWVDPLKDIQ
+431 PWVDPLKDMQ
-441 ANILAINNGLN
+441 ANILAMNNGLEA
-452 SKRNIISATGGDIE
+452 KRNIINYTGGDIE
-466 DVYSSIE
+466 DVYSTI
-473 ADNKLA
+473 A
-479 ADKGLNF
+479 ADKKLAEDKGLRF
-486 STEETLVETDD
+486 DMADMPIEDDEEETEET
-497 DSDQETTV
+497 V
-505 VEEEKPNRKTEDKP
+505 VEQTPSRKTEDKP

-549 MPANAGKELLISLGL
+549 MPADAGKELLISLGL
-564 DEPTVAKM
+564 DEPTVLKM
-572 LQAIDGF
+572 LKAIDGF
-579 TPKQFETENKP
+579 TPKQLETEIKP
-590 DTISADE
+590 DTIPADE

>member
-1 MVILQGSHKIQ
+1 MNL
-12 NIASINM
+12 
-19 SFVDK
+19 VDK

-30 YSKIQKARGYTGAV
+30 YSKAKTKTRGYSGAI

-80 NDYVRRYLA
+80 NDYVRRYLN
-89 GLDTNVLG
+89 GLDSNVIG
-97 ASGVMLQMKVEDAP
+97 SSGVMLQMKVEDSP
-111 LVYDENANRII
+111 LVYDEQANRVI
-122 EKEWHKWCNRKHTT
+122 EREWHKWCNRKHTT
-136 PTGKLSWIDICK
+136 PNGRQSWLEICK

-185 LHYNNYR
+185 IHHNNYR
-192 LQNGGEIRM
+192 LANGGEIRM
-201 GVELNNLGRP
+201 GVETNTVGRP
-211 IAYHV
+211 VAYHI
-216 LTSHPGETSDTSRKR
+216 LTAHPGETSDTSRKR
-231 VRVDADDVIHLY
+231 IRVDADDIIHLY

-269 YESAEL
+269 YEESEL

-288 TKDTNSE
+288 TKDANAE
-295 HYTGEVDEDYN
+295 NYTGEEDEDYN

-319 PTGMKFQEWN
+319 PTGMRFQEWN
-329 PQHPTSAYKDFVKS
+329 PQHPTSAYKDFVKA

-384 LQNWFIDSFIQPVFE
+384 IQNWFIDSFIQPVFE

-413 GIGKF
+413 GVNKF
-418 DKMNSPKW
+418 DKMNQPKW
-426 CPRRW
+426 CARRW
-431 PWVDPLKDIQ
+431 PWVDPLKDMQ
-441 ANILAINNGLN
+441 ANILAMNNGLEA
-452 SKRNIISATGGDIE
+452 KRNIINYTGGDIE
-466 DVYSSIE
+466 DVYSTI
-473 ADNKLA
+473 A
-479 ADKGLNF
+479 ADKKLAEDKGLRF
-486 STEETLVETDD
+486 DMADMPIEDDEEETEET
-497 DSDQETTV
+497 V
-505 VEEEKPNRKTEDKP
+505 VEQTPSRKTEDKP

-549 MPANAGKELLISLGL
+549 MPADAGKELLISLGL
-564 DEPTVAKM
+564 DEPTVLKM
-572 LQAIDGF
+572 LKAIDGF
-579 TPKQFETENKP
+579 TPKQLETENNNDNITP
-590 DTISADE
+590 VS

>member
-1 MVILQGSHKIQ
+1 MNL
-12 NIASINM
+12 
-19 SFVDK
+19 VDK

-30 YSKIQKARGYTGAV
+30 YSKAKAKARGYSGAI

-80 NDYVRRYLA
+80 NDYVRRYLN
-89 GLDTNVLG
+89 GLDSNVIG
-97 ASGVMLQMKVEDAP
+97 SSGVMLQMKVEDSP
-111 LVYDENANRII
+111 LVYDEQANRVI
-122 EKEWHKWCNRKHTT
+122 EREWHKWCNRKHTT
-136 PTGKLSWIDICK
+136 PNGRQSWLEICK

-185 LHYNNYR
+185 IHHNNYR
-192 LQNGGEIRM
+192 LANGGEIRM
-201 GVELNNLGRP
+201 GVETNKVGRP
-211 IAYHV
+211 VAYHI

-231 VRVDADDVIHLY
+231 VRVDADDIIHLY

-269 YESAEL
+269 YEESEL

-288 TKDTNSE
+288 TKDANAE
-295 HYTGEVDEDYN
+295 NYTGEEDEDYN

-319 PTGMKFQEWN
+319 PTGMRFQEWN
-329 PQHPTSAYKDFVKS
+329 PQHPTSAYKDFVKA

-384 LQNWFIDSFIQPVFE
+384 IQNWFIDSFIQPVFE

-413 GIGKF
+413 GVNKF
-418 DKMNSPKW
+418 DKMNQPKW
-426 CPRRW
+426 CARRW
-431 PWVDPLKDIQ
+431 PWVDPLKDMQ
-441 ANILAINNGLN
+441 ANILAMNNGLEA
-452 SKRNIISATGGDIE
+452 KRNIINYTGGDIE
-466 DVYSSIE
+466 DVYSTI
-473 ADNKLA
+473 A
-479 ADKGLNF
+479 ADKKLAEDKGLRF
-486 STEETLVETDD
+486 DMADMPIEDDEEETGEA
-497 DSDQETTV
+497 V
-505 VEEEKPNRKTEDKP
+505 VEQTPSRKTEDKP

-549 MPANAGKELLISLGL
+549 MPADAGKELLISLGL
-564 DEPTVAKM
+564 DEPTVLKM
-572 LQAIDGF
+572 LKAIDGF
-579 TPKQFETENKP
+579 TPKQLETENNNDNITP
-590 DTISADE
+590 VS